1 MEDNHHTKRLF
12 LSLDSPKYYWEGPN
26 WGVTG
31 LGTLSIYRGVKKQ
44 ICSDYCNDKN
54 IPINLVG
61 WSRGATIATEV
72 AEELEDDGCCCNKKT
87 EYKLRKRIQI

>member
-54 IPINLVG
+54 ISINLVG